1 MKIKF
6 LLLGTSLSFIPIL
19 SYAQCVETTNCETLG
34 YTETSCN
41 GGKGVKCPFGNKW
54 ACLGVNEEVCMKIA
68 CEKLDFKI
76 LVQVQDIP
84 VAVVTVAVE
93 SIKNAAVK
101 AAINGITIPVK
112 SLVHLLIN
120 THVLEWAIL
129 AVQAL
134 PVAGNIL
141 NVRVQAAMSGKTGV
155 VRNRF

>member
-34 YTETSCN
+34 YTETTCN
-41 GGKGVKCPFGNKW
+41 GGKGVWQQKNQSVRTTV
-54 ACLGVNEEVCMKIA
+54 LNM
-68 CEKLDFKI
+68 
-76 LVQVQDIP
+76 LVPGQDIP